1 MTQTLMGHSP
11 SRLPICLNSPAD
23 GRERQLKDSRPQDL
37 PIYYIANIE
46 TIKLSQIETVD
57 QGESLSDSK
66 KKEDPSLEG
75 PSHPCQHGRLIQGDQ
90 WIKGDVFWWIN
101 SPEDQTADEY

>member
-23 GRERQLKDSRPQDL
+23 GRERQLKDSRPKDL

-66 KKEDPSLEG
+66 KKKTPHSRGLPTLANMAASFKATSG
-75 PSHPCQHGRLIQGDQ
+75 SKVMSSGG
-90 WIKGDVFWWIN
+90 
-101 SPEDQTADEY
+101 